1 MQFPRIFAPP
11 HPHFPSRRAFL
22 KRAGSGIGLLTLA
35 TLLDDALLH
44 PAAAAPSVA
53 SSQIITNPLTPRAA
67 HFPARAKSV
76 IWLFMN
82 GGPSQVDTW
91 DYKPEL
97 QKRDGQ
103 ELAGFDK
110 NTGFFAN
117 AVGGLMKSP
126 FPFAQHGQSATWVS
140 GLFPNLTRHVDKM
153 AFIHSCFTESNN
165 HSPALFAINS
175 GIARMGFPSVGAW
188 VTYGLGSVSQN
199 LPAFVVMYDTLGRG
213 LPKGNSL
220 NWSAGF
226 LPGVFQG
233 TALKA
238 QGAPIE
244 DLSRAGGMTS
254 EQQRRQLDLIA
265 RLNRHG
271 APGHSAPAA
280 ITPRHIDPYDAEL
293 SARVESFELA
303 YRMQMAAPEALDVD
317 REPDHIK
324 RLYGL
329 DQPKATH
336 FARQCLTARR
346 LVERGVRFVQVYS
359 GGMENQLSWDGHM
372 DLAGNHA
379 GFAQETDQPIAG
391 LLADLEQRGLFDDTL
406 VIWGGEFGRLPLA
419 QKGDKPGRDHNPH
432 AFTVWLA
439 GGGTRGGTHHGATDE
454 IGHRAVQDRVS
465 INDLHATILHLL
477 GLDHERLTYRYQGRD
492 FRLTDVAGNVVR
504 EVIA

>member
-1 MQFPRIFAPP
+1 MELQRIFAPP

-22 KRAGSGIGLLTLA
+22 KRAGNGLGLLALSG
-35 TLLDDALLH
+35 LLDDLPVS
-44 PAAAAPSVA
+44 PAAAAGGPSVA
-53 SSQIITNPLTPRAA
+53 SSQVVTNPLAPRPS

-126 FPFAQHGQSATWVS
+126 FKFDRHGRSGTWVS
-140 GLFPNLTRHVDKM
+140 ELFPNMARHVDKM
-153 AFIHSCFTESNN
+153 AFVHSCFTESNN

-175 GIARMGFPSVGAW
+175 GIPRMGFPSVGAW

-244 DLSRAGGMTS
+244 DLSRGGGMTS
-254 EQQRRQLDLIA
+254 EQQRRQLNLIA
-265 RLNRHG
+265 RLNERR
-271 APGHSAPAA
+271 AA
-280 ITPRHIDPYDAEL
+280 RQDPYEAEL

-303 YRMQMAAPEALDVD
+303 YRMQMAAPEALDIES
-317 REPDHIK
+317 EPEHVK

-372 DLAGNHA
+372 DILGNHG
-379 GFAQETDQPIAG
+379 GFAQETDAPIAG
-391 LLADLEQRGLFDDTL
+391 LLADLAQRGLLDETL

-419 QKGDKPGRDHNPH
+419 QKADKPGRDHNPH
-432 AFTVWLA
+432 AFTVWMA
-439 GGGTRGGTHHGATDE
+439 GGGVRAGVHHGATDE

-465 INDLHATILHLL
+465 INDLHATILHLI
-477 GLDHERLTYRYQGRD
+477 GLDHERLTHRYQGRD

-504 EVIA
+504 EIVA